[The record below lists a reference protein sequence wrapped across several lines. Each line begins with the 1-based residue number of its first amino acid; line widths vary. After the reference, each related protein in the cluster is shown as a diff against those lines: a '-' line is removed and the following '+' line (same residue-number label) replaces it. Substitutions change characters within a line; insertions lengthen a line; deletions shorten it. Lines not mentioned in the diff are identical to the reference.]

1 MACKPDSITGPTI
14 HNCWDFENSPECPSY
29 RSPRHFVFNDGGR
42 VSRTL
47 LGPLWV
53 VTSYYSCENP
63 ECSLNAAFPAVRESL
78 VHRKRMALDV
88 WAEVIWYHVELHLNY
103 KQIRKA
109 LAHDWQ
115 VFLSKGAVRDIIQ
128 WFEVANC
135 AIQDEETRAA
145 VAANGR
151 IVLSLDG
158 AQPEKGEASLWV
170 FSDRLTGKVLLVKAY
185 ESAPHE
191 ALAAAIREIQE
202 SYGVPVVA
210 VISDRQENIVQAV
223 EEALPGVPH
232 AYCHYHFLRNVAR
245 PAEAKDSS
253 LLTGLRSGVRALSLV
268 KGAKKQAAAG
278 DPETT
283 SPTYETLSPLAEE
296 LLCAVATQGDCFKI
310 FPGLEAYANLEH
322 VQSQLEEVFQRKM
335 PRAVK
340 RSLEVVHSAV
350 ALLLADGLQLR
361 AETASLRADFDDLRG
376 IFGHRD
382 WNGEQVRHEVR
393 VFARKLQARLEALE
407 LESDPS
413 QLQWQALTYAAPL
426 PAVWQEW
433 LRLLHTHDAGLF
445 VAYDTPGLEFT
456 NVPKE
461 QLFGQTKA
469 HFRALYGHKNVAR
482 AFQVHAPTYFRLAGH
497 DWDEASVREVLFAS
511 EEAVVSAGVK
521 VLRAQYVTARRRWKI
536 REHPTGN
543 WERLEENLTALTQ
556 G

>member
-1 MACKPDSITGPTI
+1 MARKPDSIIGPTA
-14 HNCWDFENSPECPSY
+14 HNCWDFEHSPDCPLCG
-29 RSPRHFVFNDGGR
+29 SPLHFAFNDGGR

-47 LGPLWV
+47 QGPLWV
-53 VTSYYSCENP
+53 VTSYYCCENP
-63 ECSLNAAFPAVRESL
+63 ECPLNAAFPAVRESI

-88 WAEVIWYHVELHLNY
+88 WAQVIWYHVELHLNY

-128 WFEVANC
+128 WFEVANRSY
-135 AIQDEETRAA
+135 QDEETRAA
-145 VAANGR
+145 VAASGR

-170 FSDRLTGKVLLVKAY
+170 FSDRLTGKVLLVKVY

-191 ALAAAIREIQE
+191 ALAAAIREIQAL
-202 SYGVPVVA
+202 YGVPVAA
-210 VISDRQENIVQAV
+210 VISDRQENIVLAV
-223 EEALPGVPH
+223 QEALPGVPH
-232 AYCHYHFLRNVAR
+232 AFCHYHFLRNVAR
-245 PAEAKDSS
+245 PVEAKDSS

-268 KGAKKQAAAG
+268 KGAKKEAAVG
-278 DPETT
+278 DPERA
-283 SPTYETLSPLAEE
+283 SPTYETLAPLAEE
-296 LLCAVATQGDCFKI
+296 LLCAVAPQGDCFKV

-322 VQSQLEEVFQRKM
+322 VQSRLEEVLQREL

-340 RSLEVVHSAV
+340 RSLEVVHA
-350 ALLLADGLQLR
+350 AIAQLLADGMLLR
-361 AETASLRADFDDLRG
+361 NEAASLRADFDELRG
-376 IFGHRD
+376 ILGHRD
-382 WNGEQVRHEVR
+382 WAGEQVRREVR
-393 VFARKLQARLEALE
+393 AFARKLQARLGELE
-407 LESDPS
+407 LQSDPS
-413 QLQWQALTYAAPL
+413 RLQWQALTYAAPV

-433 LRLLHTHDAGLF
+433 LRLLHTHEAGLY
-445 VAYDTPGLEFT
+445 VAYDTPSLEFT

-482 AFQVHAPTYFRLAGH
+482 AFQTHAPTYFRMAGH
-497 DWDEASVREVLFAS
+497 EWDEASVREVLFAS

-536 REHPTGN
+536 REQPTGN
-543 WERLEENLTALTQ
+543 WERLEENLTALT
-556 G
+556 